1 MNPGMSPVVAMGV
14 GLILGYVLGSVPAS
28 YLAGRWSKGID
39 LREQGSGNLGATNA
53 FRTLGIW
60 IALPVLVVDLGKG
73 ALAVWMAFH
82 FLPQWSLAPDLVA
95 LLAAIGA
102 VLGHSFSPFVAF
114 RGGKGVATA
123 AGAFLALAP
132 WAMLPAF
139 VVWLVLLLS
148 TRIMSVASIAG
159 AIVLPVDLIMV
170 EWLLRSPDRPLRV
183 ASMVVATALGA
194 WVVIRHRA
202 NLQRLRDGTEKG
214 LW

>member
-1 MNPGMSPVVAMGV
+1 MSPVAAMGV
-14 GLILGYVLGSVPAS
+14 GLVLGYVLGSIPAS

-60 IALPVLVVDLGKG
+60 VAIPVFICDLGKG
-73 ALAVWMAFH
+73 ALAVWLAFH
-82 FLPQWSLAPDLVA
+82 FLPQLGFAPDLVA
-95 LLAAIGA
+95 LLAAVGA
-102 VLGHSFSPFVAF
+102 VLGHSFSPFVGF
-114 RGGKGVATA
+114 HGGKGVATA
-123 AGAFLALAP
+123 SGAFLTLAP
-132 WAMLPAF
+132 WAMIPAL
-139 VVWLVLLLS
+139 VVWLTLLLS

-159 AIVLPVDLIMV
+159 AIVLPVNLVMV

-183 ASMVVATALGA
+183 ASMVVVVILGA
-194 WVVIRHRA
+194 WVVMRHRS